1 MNPDVL
7 SYRNDHW
14 TNCQW
19 ARELK
24 DDFTHDFLYE
34 VFLEI
39 LFNLELL
46 WLKVEMRYCFSD
58 L

>member
-46 WLKVEMRYCFSD
+46 WLRDEILF
-58 L
+58 